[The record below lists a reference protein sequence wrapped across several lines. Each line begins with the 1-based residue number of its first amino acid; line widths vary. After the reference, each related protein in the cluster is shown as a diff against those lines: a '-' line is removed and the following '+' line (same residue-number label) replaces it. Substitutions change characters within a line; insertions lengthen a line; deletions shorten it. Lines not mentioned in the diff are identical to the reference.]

1 MMQVAP
7 AAPLSARQLNILHAL
22 GVPVYRRFSQV
33 AAIAP
38 PAPLALPAIA
48 SELAPDLARTTP
60 ERAPVRPTPARVSTR
75 ESSART
81 RSLAA
86 EFVMPSAE
94 LRWFGESKLQ
104 QHLARALGF
113 TELIAAENTELA
125 DTALYLD
132 LPGSKMLKLGGIARL
147 RSQWRARRD
156 AWQAIR
162 LWRKFGRGEPAIDA

>member
-1 MMQVAP
+1 MLQVAP

-22 GVPVYRRFSQV
+22 GVPVYRRFSQ
-33 AAIAP
+33 AAVLAP
-38 PAPLALPAIA
+38 PAPLAVPVIA
-48 SELAPDLARTTP
+48 FAPDLTP
-60 ERAPVRPTPARVSTR
+60 AAPQRGSEKTPARQSSPAR
-75 ESSART
+75 ESSVRT
-81 RSLAA
+81 RSLAP

-104 QHLARALGF
+104 LHLARALGF
-113 TELIAAENTELA
+113 AELIAAENTELT